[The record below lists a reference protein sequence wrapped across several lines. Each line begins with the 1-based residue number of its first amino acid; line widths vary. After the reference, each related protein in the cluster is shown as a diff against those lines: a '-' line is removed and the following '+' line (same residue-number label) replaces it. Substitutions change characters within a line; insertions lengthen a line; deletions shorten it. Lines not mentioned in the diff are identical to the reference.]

1 VADDEAIVRRAA
13 KSALERQGYRVL
25 LAENGRE
32 AVDLVRGAEVRLVL
46 LDLSMPLLG
55 GEGALDELRRVRPDV
70 KIVLSSGF
78 NEAEAIQRF
87 AGQRLS
93 GFIQKPYTAAQ
104 LAEKVKTVLEDG

>member
-1 VADDEAIVRRAA
+1 
-13 KSALERQGYRVL
+13 
-25 LAENGRE
+25 
-32 AVDLVRGAEVRLVL
+32 
-46 LDLSMPLLG
+46 
-55 GEGALDELRRVRPDV
+55 VRPDV
-70 KIVLSSGF
+70 KIVLSSGS

>member
-1 VADDEAIVRRAA
+1 
-13 KSALERQGYRVL
+13 L
-25 LAENGRE
+25 LRGR
-32 AVDLVRGAEVRLVL
+32 GPEVSLVL
-46 LDLSMPLLG
+46 LDLTMPVLG
-55 GEGALDELRRVRPDV
+55 GEEALRELRRVRPDV

-104 LAEKVKTVLEDG
+104 VAEKIKTVLEGA